1 MSVKS
6 MINPDIHELLSGKPE
21 MLLKQAVKLMVA
33 KNQNAMVV
41 LNSEAGLAGI
51 LTDHDVMRAL
61 AHNDGQL
68 GDEKIARWMSEKVI
82 TCDSDCKLTHAIFL
96 MGRHR
101 IRHLVAMQGDRP
113 VAVIGIRAL
122 LAKIHEN
129 DEMEINVLR
138 DMAVARIA

>member
-1 MSVKS
+1 MSVQS
-6 MINPDIHELLSGKPE
+6 MINTGTHQLLSGTPE

-33 KNQNAMVV
+33 KQQNAMVA
-41 LNSEAGLAGI
+41 LNSESELAGI

-68 GDEKIARWMSEKVI
+68 GEENISRWMSEKVI
-82 TCDSDCKLTHAIFL
+82 TCESDCKLSHAIYL
-96 MGRHR
+96 MGRHK
-101 IRHLVAMQGDRP
+101 IRHLVAMENGRP

>member
-6 MINPDIHELLSGKPE
+6 MINPETHELLSGTPD
-21 MLLKQAVKLMVA
+21 MPVIQAVKQLVA
-33 KNQNAMVV
+33 KHQNAMVV
-41 LNSEAGLAGI
+41 LNNGGALAGI

-61 AHNDGQL
+61 SYNNGQL
-68 GDEKIARWMSEKVI
+68 GDEKISRWMSDKVI
-82 TCDSDCKLTHAIFL
+82 TCDTGSRLTDAIYL
-96 MGRHR
+96 MGRHK
-101 IRHLVAMQGDRP
+101 IRHLVAMEGDKP